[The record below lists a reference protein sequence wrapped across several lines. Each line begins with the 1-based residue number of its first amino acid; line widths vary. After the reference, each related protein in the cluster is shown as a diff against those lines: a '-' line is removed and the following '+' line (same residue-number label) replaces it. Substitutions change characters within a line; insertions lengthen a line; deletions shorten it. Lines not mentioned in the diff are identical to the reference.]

1 MTVKEVFGVI
11 KANNKICLGYGDR
24 SIPFDATD
32 DLLMD
37 AYGSY
42 LVDKIEVY
50 EDGYVEV
57 NIAMR
62 PVKAGV

>member
-1 MTVKEVFGVI
+1 MTVKDVFGVI
-11 KANNKICLGYGDR
+11 KASKNICLGYGDR
-24 SIPFDATD
+24 SVPFDATD

-42 LVDKIEVY
+42 VVDKIEVF

-57 NIAMR
+57 NIALR
-62 PVKAGV
+62 PVRG

>member
-11 KANNKICLGYGDR
+11 KASKDICLGYGDR
-24 SIPFDATD
+24 SVQFDPTD

-42 LVDKIEVY
+42 VVDKIEVF

-57 NIAMR
+57 NIALR
-62 PVKAGV
+62 PVKAGA